1 MATSEGNL
9 LAPKRVAELFGI
21 SRRTL
26 YNWVQRGLFP
36 QPMRLGPGGRTLRW
50 TPTQILNHLKATGQ
64 MTAVPPIGP
73 DGPCSSGASSRGE
86 AHPADR

>member
-1 MATSEGNL
+1 MATSEGSL

-50 TPTQILNHLKATGQ
+50 TPTQIVNHLKTTGQ
-64 MTAVPPIGP
+64 MKPAPHSGPPG
-73 DGPCSSGASSRGE
+73 
-86 AHPADR
+86 PADPTESPGTGSCTEPQ